1 MSAYSRRILLTAAFA
16 VLSIPTTSL
25 AADMVVYGREQ
36 VSPHKTHHQTR
47 TVEKMGCTENL
58 VSYRSPYQ
66 RHTEL
71 VTLCHPPIN
80 WRTGPSTAT
89 IWSP

>member
-1 MSAYSRRILLTAAFA
+1 MSAYLRRILLTAAFA

-25 AADMVVYGREQ
+25 AADMIVYGREQ
-36 VSPHKTHHQTR
+36 VSPHKTHYQPR
-47 TVEKMGCTENL
+47 AVEKMGCTENL

-66 RHTEL
+66 RRTEL